1 MENWIQ
7 SLFIFNP
14 SHLPVVP
21 KPTEE
26 DYALCKLLYYYPE
39 NTDTFEKQSHV
50 GLAEGLVTFSTQFS
64 SEPLTT
70 IHTELHTHT
79 IREVEPN
86 IWIVIV
92 TRFSKKKTDLEYE
105 MDVSSY
111 INEFY
116 NGFYLFHGCIGSF
129 TYPQDVYNLQN
140 LLDDYLPVFL
150 AESVHMDDAFDGFF
164 YCPMDKRAYL

>member
-1 MENWIQ
+1 M
-7 SLFIFNP
+7 
-14 SHLPVVP
+14 
-21 KPTEE
+21 
-26 DYALCKLLYYYPE
+26 
-39 NTDTFEKQSHV
+39 
-50 GLAEGLVTFSTQFS
+50 
-64 SEPLTT
+64 
-70 IHTELHTHT
+70 
-79 IREVEPN
+79 
-86 IWIVIV
+86 IV

-116 NGFYLFHGCIGSF
+116 NGFHLFHGCISSF

-164 YCPMDKRAYL
+164 YCPMDKRAYLQTQFFVNLLITQVPDIRHVLITYEGNLVSTTLQHDHALILYKYFADKRNWRRLREFNRAVDPSACFYGRCMNYSKQGYIYGIHG